1 MIETPA
7 VLPAPTIVDQ
17 RSSHQSRRQFL
28 TALPLPAM
36 AARSRAAKPNILVI
50 LTDQQNS
57 SMLSC
62 AGNRWLKTPHMDSL
76 ARSGVR
82 FERAYAT
89 NPVCSPSRVGLMT
102 GRMPSAM
109 GMECNEDGYKA
120 VPEEVMQSA
129 MGRTLRGAGY
139 QTVYGGKVHLPGPK
153 PVKNTLAAYGFE
165 HLSSDERQE
174 LAKSCA
180 SFLKEKHE
188 RPFLLVASLI
198 NPHDICYMA
207 IQAFAQ
213 ANARNRPPE
222 LAGTAGADAQDPRRL
237 PLRYLADALR
247 TPEGVSEQE
256 FLRRHC
262 PPLPA
267 NLNVPKDEL
276 SAVIAD
282 KREFQKYV
290 RNSWTDRDWR
300 LHRWAYA
307 RLTEQVD
314 REIGIILDGLR
325 QGGRENDTL
334 VILTS
339 DHGDQDGS
347 HRLEHKEVLY
357 EESIRIPFIVSW
369 KGVTRAG
376 AVDRTHLVSNGLDLI
391 PTLCDYAGVQKPS
404 TLRGRSVRGLAE
416 GGSASGWRT
425 SLVIENHIQRLVHDG
440 RWKYYAGRK
449 SKHSAGSCGM
459 CPSRIKDDWD
469 GGPVREMLIDLE
481 NDPGEMTN
489 LAAQRQHAAQLKR
502 SRRMLVEWCRAHDV
516 ALDGEYVAG

>member
-1 MIETPA
+1 
-7 VLPAPTIVDQ
+7 
-17 RSSHQSRRQFL
+17 
-28 TALPLPAM
+28 M

-50 LTDQQNS
+50 LTDQQNA

-76 ARSGVR
+76 AGSGVR
-82 FERAYAT
+82 FERAYVT

-109 GMECNEDGYKA
+109 GMECNEDGFKP
-120 VPEEVMQSA
+120 VPGEVIESA
-129 MGRTLRGAGY
+129 MGRTLRSAGY

-153 PVKNTLAAYGFE
+153 PVKDTLAAYGFE

-174 LAKSCA
+174 LANSCA

-207 IQAFAQ
+207 IQAFAK
-213 ANARNRPPE
+213 ANAGNAPPE
-222 LAGTAGADAQDPRRL
+222 LAGTAGSKAQDPRRL
-237 PLRYLADALR
+237 PLRYLTDALR
-247 TPEGVSEQE
+247 TPEGVSEEE
-256 FLRRHC
+256 FFRSYC

-276 SAVIAD
+276 SAAIAD

-290 RNSWTDRDWR
+290 RQSWTDRDWR

-314 REIGIILDGLR
+314 REIGIILDGLS
-325 QGGRENDTL
+325 QGGHENDTL

-357 EESIRIPFIVSW
+357 EEAIRIPFIVSW

-376 AVDRTHLVSNGLDLI
+376 AVDRAHLVSNGLDFI
-391 PTLCDYAGVQKPS
+391 PTLCDFAGARKPAS
-404 TLRGRSVRGLAE
+404 LRGRSVRALVE
-416 GGSASGWRT
+416 GGNAPGWRT
-425 SLVIENHIQRLVHDG
+425 SLVVENHFQRLVHDG

-449 SKHSAGSCGM
+449 SKHAAGSCGI
-459 CPSRIKDDWD
+459 CPARIKDSWD
-469 GGPVREMLIDLE
+469 GGPVREMLVDLHS
-481 NDPGEMTN
+481 DPGEMTN
-489 LAAQRQHAAQLKR
+489 LATQRQHASQLER
-502 SRRMLVEWCRAHDV
+502 ARRTLVEWSRAHDV
-516 ALDGEYVAG
+516 ALDKEYVAG